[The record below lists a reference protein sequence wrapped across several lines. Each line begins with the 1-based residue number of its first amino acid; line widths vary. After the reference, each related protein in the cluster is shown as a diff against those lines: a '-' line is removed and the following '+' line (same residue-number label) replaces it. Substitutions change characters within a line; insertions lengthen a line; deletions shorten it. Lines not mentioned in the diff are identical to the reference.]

1 MQEEF
6 DIIIIGSGLGGL
18 VCANILARE
27 GLKVLVLEKNQQ
39 FGGNLQTFSRNKIIF
54 DTGVHYIGGL
64 LPGQN
69 LHKYFH
75 YLGIADKLKLQ
86 RMNPD
91 GYDFVTFDA
100 DANEYPYAQGDEN
113 FVKQLSLFFPE
124 DKKAIKAYVEKM
136 KVMCENFPLYKVEAN
151 ENPVSNE
158 HLMALKASEVINEL
172 TDNPKLRAVLAGTNF
187 LYAGIQNKTP
197 FYVHA
202 LSINSYIESAWRCV
216 NGGSQISKLLI
227 REIRSLGG
235 TVLKHKT
242 VVSISAD
249 NSGEIEFVKTS
260 DGNIYK
266 GKHFISNIDPKK
278 TLQLVENF
286 PLRKSYLKRIYESE
300 DTISS
305 FSLYITLKPGC
316 FPYLK
321 HNYYHFKSE
330 DKVWSSINY
339 DEKNWPE
346 SYMVS
351 FSAKSENNGF
361 SDGISVLAYMRYEEV
376 EKWKTTF
383 NTVAE
388 KDERGEEYEN
398 FKTEK
403 TEVLLKELE
412 KKFPQIREC
421 ILSTYVATPL
431 TYRDYIGSSSG
442 CMYGFAKDAD
452 FPMKNYLPPRTKIK
466 NLLLTGQSI
475 SMHGIL
481 GVTIGAILTCSELI
495 GRKYL
500 IDKINGA
507 YQNSEANQ

>member
-18 VCANILARE
+18 VCANILVRE

-39 FGGNLQTFSRNKIIF
+39 FGGNLQTFSRDKVIF

-75 YLGIADKLKLQ
+75 YLGIADKLKIQ
-86 RMNPD
+86 RLNPD
-91 GYDFVTFDA
+91 GYDFVTFDD
-100 DANEYPYAQGDEN
+100 DANEYPYAQDDDN
-113 FVKQLSLFFPE
+113 FVQQLSQFFPKE
-124 DKKAIKAYVEKM
+124 EEAIRNYVEKM
-136 KVMCENFPLYKVEAN
+136 KQICESFPLYKVESN

-158 HLMALKASEVINEL
+158 NLMSLKASEVISNL
-172 TDNPKLRAVLAGTNF
+172 TENPKLRAVLAGTNF
-187 LYAGIQNKTP
+187 LYAGKENKTP
-197 FYVHA
+197 FYVHS
-202 LSINSYIESAWRCV
+202 LSIHSYIESAWRCV
-216 NGGSQISKLLI
+216 GGGSQISKLLI
-227 REIRSLGG
+227 KEIRNLGG
-235 TVLKHKT
+235 TVLKHKK
-242 VVSISAD
+242 VISISAND
-249 NSGEIEFVKTS
+249 EGEVEFVQTS
-260 DGNIYK
+260 DGTIYK
-266 GKHFISNIDPKK
+266 GKQFVSNIDPKK
-278 TLQLVENF
+278 TLELVKNY
-286 PLRKSYLKRIYESE
+286 PLRKSYMKRIYESE

-305 FSLYITLKPGC
+305 FSLYITLKPNS

-321 HNYYHFKSE
+321 HNYYHFKNESN
-330 DKVWSSINY
+330 VWSSIDY
-339 DEKNWPE
+339 EKKNWPE

-361 SDGISVLAYMRYEEV
+361 SDGVSVLTYMRYEEV
-376 EKWKTTF
+376 EKWKDTF

-388 KDERGEEYEN
+388 KDERGKEYER
-398 FKTEK
+398 FKAEK
-403 TEVLLKELE
+403 TEALLKELE
-412 KKFPQIREC
+412 KKFINIRDC
-421 ILSTYVATPL
+421 ISSTYVATPL
-431 TYRDYIGSSSG
+431 TYRDYIGSSTG

-452 FPMKNYLPPRTKIK
+452 FPLKNYLPPRTKIK

-500 IDKINGA
+500 VDKINSA
-507 YQNSEANQ
+507 YKN